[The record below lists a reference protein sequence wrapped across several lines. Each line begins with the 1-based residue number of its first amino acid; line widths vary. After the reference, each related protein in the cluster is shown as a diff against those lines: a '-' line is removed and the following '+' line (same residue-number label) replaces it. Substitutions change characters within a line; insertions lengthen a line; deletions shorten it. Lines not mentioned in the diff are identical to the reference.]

1 MGQGLPWQSR
11 ECIPLHKNLHSNA
24 GGVSSIPVQGNR
36 IPHAVWCGKIIV
48 IKKMGLRWE
57 QSKVTAPP
65 KLSEV
70 RAVQVGTLG
79 GQ

>member
-1 MGQGLPWQSR
+1 M
-11 ECIPLHKNLHSNA
+11 
-24 GGVSSIPVQGNR
+24 
-36 IPHAVWCGKIIV
+36 WCGKIIV